1 MKEEK
6 IKIQVPIMAN
16 LTAEGKNPEYLFWVS
31 SAGAFDDR
39 YKKVIREFVKIL
51 TYLKVDYAVLGTE
64 ETDSGDVAR
73 RAGNEM
79 LYQMQAM
86 MNIEIMNGYE
96 VKKIITCDPH
106 DYNTF
111 KNEYPEF
118 GGNYEVIH
126 HSQFL
131 QEMIREGRINI
142 TNSGFKNKKIE
153 IKGSEITI
161 VKSNKEDYI
170 SITDIAKYKNPEA
183 TGLVISH
190 WLSNRYSIEFI
201 GLWEKMHNP
210 DFNVTEFRNI
220 RNESGSNGFILSSK
234 NWINSTNAIGIISK
248 AGRYGGT
255 YAHKDIAFEFA
266 SWISAEFKLY
276 LIKEFQR
283 LKEEEQK
290 QLGWDI
296 RRNLTKINYR
306 IHTDAIK
313 ENLIPKNLS
322 KKQISFVYAS
332 EADVLNM
339 ALFGKTAKQWRDENH
354 IEKGNIRDYANVS
367 QLVCLANLE
376 NLNAVFINEGYEQNT
391 RLKKL
396 NQIAIQQMKILLQDH
411 TVKVFNNKKGGGNK

>member
-1 MKEEK
+1 MSK
-6 IKIQVPIMAN
+6 
-16 LTAEGKNPEYLFWVS
+16 
-31 SAGAFDDR
+31 
-39 YKKVIREFVKIL
+39 
-51 TYLKVDYAVLGTE
+51 
-64 ETDSGDVAR
+64 
-73 RAGNEM
+73 
-79 LYQMQAM
+79 
-86 MNIEIMNGYE
+86 
-96 VKKIITCDPH
+96 
-106 DYNTF
+106 
-111 KNEYPEF
+111 
-118 GGNYEVIH
+118 
-126 HSQFL
+126 
-131 QEMIREGRINI
+131 
-142 TNSGFKNKKIE
+142 KNKKIE